1 DLLRVTVI
9 EQSNNSYE
17 SGIIFKQSP
26 AAGEELTKGTAVTLY
41 VSSGSGADTPDTADN
56 TDNADAES
64 AIEKN
69 PKILIPDVTGMDSDT
84 AQATLNLMGFTVTT
98 EIEENN
104 EVTSGEVIRTK
115 PATGAVVMQGAAVK
129 IFLAMPSKTEKLVTV
144 PDVSKQTLE
153 AAKQNLS
160 YLGLIV
166 NRVTYTESS
175 TTPHLVLSQDVA
187 AGTAVKVGTTINL
200 VVSKSISAIYPS
212 QIILKTTAKTIA
224 IGEKFGLGTIFIPD
238 NATVKNITWTSNN
251 DNVAVVSSDGIVTGI
266 SAGTAVILATDA
278 AKHTSTC
285 AVTVLAPPP
294 PAPAPAP
301 APTPTPPKPAPIPM
315 KDVAL
320 SAIYA
325 ECKLQSTIY
334 LSASPIP
341 ANTTDTV
348 TYTWQTSDPDVA
360 VVQGTGSSIAIY
372 GNSAGEVFIT
382 VTANGFSESCYVVV
396 QPPVIYAAEDAED

>member
-1 DLLRVTVI
+1 
-9 EQSNNSYE
+9 
-17 SGIIFKQSP
+17 
-26 AAGEELTKGTAVTLY
+26 
-41 VSSGSGADTPDTADN
+41 
-56 TDNADAES
+56 
-64 AIEKN
+64 
-69 PKILIPDVTGMDSDT
+69 
-84 AQATLNLMGFTVTT
+84 
-98 EIEENN
+98 
-104 EVTSGEVIRTK
+104 
-115 PATGAVVMQGAAVK
+115 
-129 IFLAMPSKTEKLVTV
+129 
-144 PDVSKQTLE
+144 
-153 AAKQNLS
+153 
-160 YLGLIV
+160 
-166 NRVTYTESS
+166 
-175 TTPHLVLSQDVA
+175 
-187 AGTAVKVGTTINL
+187 
-200 VVSKSISAIYPS
+200 
-212 QIILKTTAKTIA
+212 IILKTTAKTIA

-294 PAPAPAP
+294 APAPAPAP
-301 APTPTPPKPAPIPM
+301 APTPPKPAPIPM

-382 VTANGFSESCYVVV
+382 VTANGFSDSCYVVV
-396 QPPVIYAAEDAED
+396 QPPVIYAEEDAED